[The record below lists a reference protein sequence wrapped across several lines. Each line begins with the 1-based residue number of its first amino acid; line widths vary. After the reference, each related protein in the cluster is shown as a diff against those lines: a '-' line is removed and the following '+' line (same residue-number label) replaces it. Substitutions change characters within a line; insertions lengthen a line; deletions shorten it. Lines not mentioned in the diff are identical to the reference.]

1 MTDENVAGQP
11 NAGRP
16 GSANRTGL
24 LAGAAV
30 GLVICAVVG
39 ALGGYLL
46 AGGGEIDDPQAGAGP
61 TATTER
67 TQNTPRSTP
76 SRTPTRRPTQ
86 TAPQIGQM
94 ELPNLVGMDFEEA
107 REELRG
113 HGLGVQVEF
122 GNAGS
127 NRTVASTNPRAGA
140 SVKRGI
146 TVRLTVV
153 GAAPEVVVPD
163 VVGQSCAQA
172 ARRLVDDGL
181 YPRYPTGEK
190 GLVRNQDPVA
200 GTTRHWNERVAL
212 HCSTSAEPTSS
223 PDS

>member
-11 NAGRP
+11 NAGRS
-16 GSANRTGL
+16 GASNRTGL
-24 LAGAAV
+24 VAGAAV

-46 AGGGEIDDPQAGAGP
+46 AGGGEPEDRQSGSLP
-61 TATTER
+61 TATAER

-76 SRTPTRRPTQ
+76 SPTPSRRPTQ
-86 TAPQIGQM
+86 TAPQIGRM

-113 HGLGVQVEF
+113 RGLGVQIEF

-163 VVGQSCAQA
+163 LLGQSCAQA

-190 GLVRNQDPVA
+190 GKVRNQEPPA
-200 GTTRHWNERVAL
+200 GTALHWNEQVRL
-212 HCSTSAEPTSS
+212 HCSTSAEPTST